1 MGFAGTDALDG
12 TRIAAA
18 LRDAPEEL
26 SAAAARSVAATLLAD
41 GAFSEPYCEWLPTW
55 YELGLIAPVR
65 YGEWRLRRV
74 ATTVADDA
82 DVTVTAPRFSRPQ
95 DVVVGGEPALSTVS
109 GFRDRF
115 LLADSLLHVE
125 WFVHVATADGIDV
138 PTDLV
143 ERTREESLSYYAGK
157 RERLSPDVR
166 RFQRLLFADDA
177 WVRRVNERYELDS
190 YLFGLWER
198 LLSAERR
205 RLASK

>member
-205 RLASK
+205 RLASN